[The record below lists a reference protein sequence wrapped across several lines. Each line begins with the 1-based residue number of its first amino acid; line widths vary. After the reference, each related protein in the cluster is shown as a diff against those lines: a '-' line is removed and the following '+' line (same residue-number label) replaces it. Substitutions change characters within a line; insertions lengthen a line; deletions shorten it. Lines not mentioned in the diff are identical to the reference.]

1 MLKKA
6 QKEHLQVMLDSHYD
20 MGADLYIKLKNPKI
34 WGFERSERAVENG
47 YFRDAYNSG
56 SILWKYEL
64 SWWTDIGELQ
74 DKKGNISV
82 ANAKKFLKM
91 LDDKKFEENI
101 KSESKGEQKEYREG
115 AKLLKRFLGIA
126 IAEKSVI
133 EASL

>member
-1 MLKKA
+1 
-6 QKEHLQVMLDSHYD
+6 

-34 WGFERSERAVENG
+34 WGFERSKRAVEDG

-56 SILWKYEL
+56 SILNKYDL
-64 SWWTDIGELQ
+64 SWWIDIAKLQ
-74 DKKGNISV
+74 DKEGNISV

-101 KSESKGEQKEYREG
+101 KNESENEQEDYREG
-115 AKLLKRFLGIA
+115 TKLLKRFLEIA
-126 IAEKSVI
+126 VAEKSVI